1 MEAAWR
7 AWESL
12 GRVSKAARK
21 ASDVAGRASKVVR
34 GHLGGMRVKNVPGL
48 RIKWTSLRLK
58 WAKLRLKGA
67 YLRIKT
73 PT

>member
-7 AWESL
+7 AWETL
-12 GRVSKAARK
+12 GRVSMAARK
-21 ASDVAGRASKVVR
+21 ASDVAGRASKVAR
-34 GHLGGMRVKNVPGL
+34 GHLGGLGVNNVPGL

-58 WAKLRLKGA
+58 WANSRLNGA
-67 YLRIKT
+67 YLRYKA